1 VNRGGRKVT
10 RWNRRL
16 LFGAM
21 AVLVP
26 ALAGCEAGFN
36 APTLQYHPANFTGNK
51 MQNGISLSNVF
62 VLDNATNGEGV
73 AGGRAGVFLS
83 LYARDGDRLI
93 SVTAPGTASSVK
105 IAGGSVNLPAGDPV
119 NMGGPVPK
127 VVLTGLTNPLQGGDA
142 ITLSF
147 TFAEAG
153 TIAFSVPVEPKSFDY
168 ATYSPP
174 AIPNPAP
181 SARPKPTKTAAVPGA
196 SGTASNSVGGA
207 TGSATATASASNSI
221 GP

>member
-21 AVLVP
+21 ALLVP

-36 APTLQYHPANFTGNK
+36 APTLQYHPANFTANTIK
-51 MQNGISLSNVF
+51 NGISFSNLF
-62 VLDNATNGEGV
+62 VLDNANNGEGV

-83 LYARDGDRLI
+83 LYTQNGDRLTKV
-93 SVTAPGTASSVK
+93 SAPGTASSVK
-105 IAGGSVNLPAGDPV
+105 IAGGSVNLPADAVV
-119 NMGGPVPK
+119 NMSGPVPK
-127 VVLTGLTNPLQGGDA
+127 VVLTGLTNPLAGGGTV
-142 ITLSF
+142 TLSF
-147 TFAEAG
+147 TFAKAG
-153 TIAFSVPVEPKSFDY
+153 TITIPVPVEPKSFDY

-207 TGSATATASASNSI
+207 TASATATASASNS
-221 GP
+221 GQ

>member
-1 VNRGGRKVT
+1 MT

-16 LFGAM
+16 LFGAVV
-21 AVLVP
+21 VLVP

-36 APTLQYHPANFTGNK
+36 APTLQYHPANFTANK
-51 MQNGISLSNVF
+51 TENGISLSNLF
-62 VLDNATNGEGV
+62 VLDTATNGEGV

-83 LYARDGDRLI
+83 LYARDGDRLV
-93 SVTAPGTASSVK
+93 SVTAPGIASSVK
-105 IAGGSVNLPAGDPV
+105 IAGGSVDLPAGAPV
-119 NMGGPVPK
+119 NLSGPVPK
-127 VVLTGLTNPLQGGDA
+127 MVLTGLANPLQGGEA
-142 ITLSF
+142 VKLTF

-153 TIAFSVPVEPKSFDY
+153 TITVAVPVEPKNFEY

-174 AIPNPAP
+174 ASPNPAP
-181 SARPKPTKTAAVPGA
+181 SARPKPTKTAAPSPGA

-207 TGSATATASASNSI
+207 TATATPTGSASNST